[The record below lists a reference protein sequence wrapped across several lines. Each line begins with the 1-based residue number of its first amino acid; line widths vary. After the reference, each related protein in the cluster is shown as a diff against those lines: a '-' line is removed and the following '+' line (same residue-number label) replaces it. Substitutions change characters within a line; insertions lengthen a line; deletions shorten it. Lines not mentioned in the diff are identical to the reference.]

1 MSDIILTDVTLRDG
15 GYRNNFNFTTGFA
28 VETTRRLA
36 QAGIPYV
43 EIGYRNGSFV
53 RKSDH
58 GLTSAVD
65 ENYIDALVEAADGKT
80 NLCVMVHPRNIDEGD
95 LEMLA
100 ARGIAM
106 VRVCLRRDQLAD
118 GVNTLSLAKRH
129 GLSVSANVTHITTM
143 ALSEIT
149 EMSVRAE
156 DAGADVIVFA
166 DSNGNMIPSDTQRL
180 ISKLVSRI
188 AVPLGFHAHNN
199 LSLALSNAL
208 AALDAGAE
216 YIDASL
222 CGMGKGAGNLHL
234 GMIVGYLDRLGQL
247 ERYDLV
253 KVLEASSYA
262 TQHVSESSIP
272 APLVD
277 IMLGAYNISFDAK
290 QKLLATI
297 GDDSDLEW
305 FRTLRHVRE
314 QSRKSEAETTQH
326 AAAPARRRVETR
338 VGAL

>member
-1 MSDIILTDVTLRDG
+1 MNDIIITDVTLRDG
-15 GYRNNFNFTTGFA
+15 GYRNNFNFTTEFA

-36 QAGIPYV
+36 HAGIPYV
-43 EIGYRNGSFV
+43 EIGYRKGSFV
-53 RKSDH
+53 RKNEH

-65 ENYIDALVEAADGKT
+65 ESYIDALVDAADGKT
-80 NLCVMVHPRNIDEGD
+80 NLCVMVHPRNIDNSD

-100 ARGIAM
+100 DRGVAM
-106 VRVCLRRDQLAD
+106 VRVCLRRDQLD
-118 GVNTLSLAKRH
+118 EGLGTIVSAKRH
-129 GLSVSANVTHITTM
+129 GLKVSANVTHVTTM
-143 ALSEIT
+143 PLNAIT

-156 DAGADVIVFA
+156 DAGADLVVYA
-166 DSNGNMIPSDTQRL
+166 DSNGNMIPSDTERL
-180 ISKLVSRI
+180 ISKLASRV

-208 AALDAGAE
+208 AAVDAGAE

-234 GMIVGYLDRLGQL
+234 SMIVAYLDRLDQPT
-247 ERYDLV
+247 RYDLV
-253 KVLEASSYA
+253 KVLELSSYA
-262 TQHVSESSIP
+262 AQHVTESSLP

-290 QKLLATI
+290 QKIAATLA
-297 GDDSDLEW
+297 DNSDAEW
-305 FRTLRHVRE
+305 FRTLRRVRDE
-314 QSRKSEAETTQH
+314 RKTDE
-326 AAAPARRRVETR
+326 AAAARLHASPARQAETR